1 MNKINMDI
9 ITLAVTPFSQNC
21 RIVICKRTRQA
32 VVVDPGGDADK
43 IIAELAKH
51 TVELKSILLTH
62 GHLDHVG
69 AAKQLSEHFDIKI
82 ICPQKDE
89 LFWFDALPM
98 QAQMFGFKTIDTFY
112 PDVWLEAG
120 DTYTIGDLSFIVRH
134 CPGHTPGHIVFYEA
148 THQVVLVGDVIFK
161 GSVGRTDFPKG
172 DAAQLLNSI
181 KEQVLTLPDDTR
193 ILSGHGPDTK
203 VAVERISNPFISGKF
218 G

>member
-1 MNKINMDI
+1 MDI
-9 ITLAVTPFSQNC
+9 ITIPVTAFSQNC

-32 VVVDPGGDADK
+32 VIVDPGGDADK
-43 IIAELAKH
+43 IIAELAKY

-69 AAKQLSEHFDIKI
+69 AAKQLADHFKIKI
-82 ICPQKDE
+82 IGPQKDE

-98 QAQMFGFKTIDTFY
+98 QAQMFGFKPIDPFY
-112 PDVWLEAG
+112 PDAWLEAG
-120 DTYTIGDLSFIVRH
+120 DTFEVGDLTFAVRH
-134 CPGHTPGHIVFYEA
+134 CPGHTPGHIIFYEA
-148 THQVVLVGDVIFK
+148 AHQVVLVGDVIFK

-181 KEQVLTLPDDTR
+181 KEQVLTLPDETQ

-203 VAVERISNPFISGKF
+203 VAIERISNPFISGKF